1 MKKEFVSLAPYI
13 IALGADF
20 YLLPLLMRDTGSAM
34 LLMLCVMPLAALVIG
49 VAWGVRRGFRLW
61 LPVTAAALF
70 LPSIFLFYNLTA
82 WPYAIV
88 YGAAVLAGMGIGRI
102 FYRKR

>member
-1 MKKEFVSLAPYI
+1 MKKEFVSLVPYM

-34 LLMLCVMPLAALVIG
+34 LLMLCIMPLAALVIG
-49 VAWGVRRGFRLW
+49 VAWGVRHGFRLW
-61 LPVTAAALF
+61 LPVIAAALF
-70 LPSIFLFYNLTA
+70 FPSIFLFYNLTA
-82 WPYAIV
+82 WVYAIV

-102 FYRKR
+102 FYRKK